1 MAQHN
6 QGWDRKKEEEEKR
19 GKLLSAEPV
28 ENYEQVG
35 PISGCAEANIER
47 ISPRCLKAKIIDDVK
62 DSEAQQRVSTLFF
75 FNIYFLF
82 FTIAEDYTLGLRGE
96 QGVAGVN
103 QLFLREKS
111 IVVLDDVSHSPISPI
126 AAS

>member
-62 DSEAQQRVSTLFF
+62 DSEAHSKEFWLSFSS
-75 FNIYFLF
+75 IYIFSS
-82 FTIAEDYTLGLRGE
+82 LR
-96 QGVAGVN
+96 
-103 QLFLREKS
+103 
-111 IVVLDDVSHSPISPI
+111 
-126 AAS
+126 

>member
-1 MAQHN
+1 MM
-6 QGWDRKKEEEEKR
+6 WKTLKLSKEFW
-19 GKLLSAEPV
+19 LS
-28 ENYEQVG
+28 
-35 PISGCAEANIER
+35 
-47 ISPRCLKAKIIDDVK
+47 
-62 DSEAQQRVSTLFF
+62 FF